1 MVTTIQLAPTTST
14 DFGVGIKIAPLT
26 DETVT
31 NSKTCFWV
39 NGTQAAPCKKTDFI
53 FFRNLSL
60 LFYLFIFLKKKCPSN
75 PSFLTQPTL
84 L

>member
-39 NGTQAAPCKKTDFI
+39 NGTQAAPCKTDFI